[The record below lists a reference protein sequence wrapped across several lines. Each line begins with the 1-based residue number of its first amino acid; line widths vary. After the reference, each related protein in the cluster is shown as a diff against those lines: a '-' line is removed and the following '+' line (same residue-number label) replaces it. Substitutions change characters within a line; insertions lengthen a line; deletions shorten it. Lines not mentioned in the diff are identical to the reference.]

1 MQQYCSNRLA
11 KFKVPTVWEFVTEF
25 PRTSTGKIKKN
36 LLK

>member
-1 MQQYCSNRLA
+1 MHQYCSNRLA